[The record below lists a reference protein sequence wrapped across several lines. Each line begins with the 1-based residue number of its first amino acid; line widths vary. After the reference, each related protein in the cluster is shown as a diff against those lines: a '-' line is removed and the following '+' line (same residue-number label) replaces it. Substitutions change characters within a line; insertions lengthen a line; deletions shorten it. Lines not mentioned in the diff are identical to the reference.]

1 MASTGNREQET
12 ARTQAAQQGGTGTQ
26 QKERHDDEGDD
37 KRSNR
42 VPTGG
47 LNEEIGDMDAE
58 ADPDQD
64 ADHEDGLPGKAG
76 GGLMGG

>member
-1 MASTGNREQET
+1 MANTGNREQDAT
-12 ARTQAAQQGGTGTQ
+12 NATQQGGTGMQ

-42 VPTGG
+42 VPQGG
-47 LNEEIGDMDAE
+47 LNPEIGDMDAE
-58 ADPDQD
+58 ADPDQ
-64 ADHEDGLPGKAG
+64 EDDRESGLPGKAG

>member
-1 MASTGNREQET
+1 MANTGNREQDT
-12 ARTQAAQQGGTGTQ
+12 TSTAQQGGTGLQ

-42 VPTGG
+42 APRGG

-58 ADPDQD
+58 AEPDQEGSR
-64 ADHEDGLPGKAG
+64 EDGLPGKAG